1 MGGYETRSGKSG
13 SIRFVPFAI
22 LTIFILLDGLPGLGG
37 WIAHLELGL
46 FFIPLFYIGLHAE
59 NDFTP
64 VAVLALGV
72 LCDVLGDAP
81 IGFWGVLFC
90 VMYVLAVSQKQIL
103 QNADWGSYWT
113 SFIVLVAA
121 TYLVGY
127 LIALMRSDIQVA
139 AGLYFVSAMVT
150 GLVFPF
156 IYYPLN
162 WIQADDG
169 AGFSFRGDN

>member
-46 FFIPLFYIGLHAE
+46 FLIPLFYIGLHAE

-90 VMYVLAVSQKQIL
+90 VMYVLAVSQTNSAKCRL
-103 QNADWGSYWT
+103 GLYWT

-121 TYLVGY
+121 
-127 LIALMRSDIQVA
+127 LIW
-139 AGLYFVSAMVT
+139 SAIS
-150 GLVFPF
+150 L
-156 IYYPLN
+156 
-162 WIQADDG
+162 
-169 AGFSFRGDN
+169 R